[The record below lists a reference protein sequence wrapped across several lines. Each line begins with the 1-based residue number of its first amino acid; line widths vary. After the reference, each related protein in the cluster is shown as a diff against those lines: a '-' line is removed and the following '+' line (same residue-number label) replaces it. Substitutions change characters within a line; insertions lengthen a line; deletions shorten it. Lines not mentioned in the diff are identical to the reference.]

1 MKKKLLIIAGILV
14 VVLVAVVVIVAMSIG
29 SIIKKGVE
37 TVGPEVAKVKMT
49 LDGANLSIVGGH
61 GTMSGLFIGNPEGY
75 KTESAM
81 KVGKAHLA
89 IAPASLMSD
98 KIVIRSIQL
107 EAPEITIEGG
117 LKENNLTQIQ
127 KNIEAFIGVE
137 KSKPAET
144 QTPTEKEAM
153 KKLQI
158 DEFVLTGAKVNVA
171 LSMLGG
177 KPLSITIPEIRLSN
191 LGQGPEGITA
201 ADLADKL
208 TGRLISEIAPL
219 AQKAAEDLLKQ
230 GADALK
236 KTATD
241 AATKSLGDLFKK
253 KP

>member
-14 VVLVAVVVIVAMSIG
+14 LVLVAVVVIVAMSIG

-37 TVGPEVAKVKMT
+37 AVGPEVAKVKMT

-61 GTMSGLFIGNPEGY
+61 GTMTGLFIGNPEGY

-117 LKENNLTQIQ
+117 LNDNNLTQIQ
-127 KNIEAFIGVE
+127 KNIEAFIGSPAAKAE
-137 KSKPAET
+137 PKSG
-144 QTPTEKEAM
+144 EAGSGAT
-153 KKLQI
+153 KKLQV

-171 LSMLGG
+171 LNLLGG

-208 TGRLISEIAPL
+208 TGKLIEAIAPV

-230 GADALK
+230 GTEALK
-236 KTATD
+236 KSATD
-241 AATKSLGDLFKK
+241 AATKKLGDLFNK